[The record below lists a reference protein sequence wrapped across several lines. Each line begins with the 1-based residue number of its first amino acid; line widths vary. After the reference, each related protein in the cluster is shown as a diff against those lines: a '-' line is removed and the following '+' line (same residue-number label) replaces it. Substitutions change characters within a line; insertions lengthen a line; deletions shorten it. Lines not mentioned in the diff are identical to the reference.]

1 VLAAVC
7 GGIARLMV
15 PERTEGGL
23 ADQPIPGMITTQGG
37 RHVDTV
43 L

>member
-1 VLAAVC
+1 VP
-7 GGIARLMV
+7 ARAV
-15 PERTEGGL
+15 PEPADHPIAGL
-23 ADQPIPGMITTQGG
+23 ITTQGG

>member
-1 VLAAVC
+1 
-7 GGIARLMV
+7 V
-15 PERTEGGL
+15 PEPAELPIAGL
-23 ADQPIPGMITTQGG
+23 ITTQGG